1 MAVRRIRRDEG
12 LRATIVRSRPLVDP
26 RTGERVGAASAAVLQ
41 GGRLFCVQDDA
52 LSAAWIDPI
61 TLSIE
66 TVVLLGRGERLPK
79 KKKADFEAAFA
90 TAEGTIFVLGSGGTE
105 RRKRIVRYDPGDGS
119 VEVTD
124 ATGLHE
130 ALTARLGRAPNIEG
144 AALVGDDVVRLFHRA
159 NGKAAGHNASFD
171 VALEALRSG
180 EGAFLEEALYDLG
193 VIAFEA
199 ATAAPQGPCRPAE
212 SEEATGIA
220 LTFTDATRLP
230 DGRILFLAGAED
242 SADAIADGPVLGAAI
257 GLLEGESG
265 RYAMLAE
272 EDGSPSHRKIE
283 GVALLPG
290 GREAFVVTDPD
301 DVDRASELCT
311 VALEGRW

>member
-41 GGRLFCVQDDA
+41 RGRLFCVQDDA
-52 LSAAWIDPI
+52 LSAVWIDPV

-66 TVVLLGRGERLPK
+66 TVVLQGRGQRLPK

-90 TAEGTIFVLGSGGTE
+90 TTEGTIFVLGSGGTE
-105 RRKRIVRYDPGDGS
+105 RRRSVVRYDPRDES

-124 ATGLHE
+124 ATALHE
-130 ALTARLGRAPNIEG
+130 ALAARLGRAPNIEG
-144 AALVGDDVVRLFHRA
+144 AAMLEGDVVRLFHRA

-171 VALEALRSG
+171 VRLDALRSG
-180 EGAFLEEALYDLG
+180 EGAILDEALYDLG
-193 VIAFEA
+193 TVALDA
-199 ATAAPQGPCRPAE
+199 AADAPQN
-212 SEEATGIA
+212 EEPTEIA

-242 SADAIADGPVLGAAI
+242 CADAVADGPVLGAAI
-257 GLLEGESG
+257 GLLEGEGG

-272 EDGSPSHRKIE
+272 EDGSLSHRKIE
-283 GVALLPG
+283 GVAVLPG

-301 DVDRASELCT
+301 DVERASELCT
-311 VALEGRW
+311 VVLEGRW